1 MALTP
6 GARLGFYEVS
16 AEVGEGGTGE
26 VYQPRHVVRPVEG
39 IQYPVHAL

>member
-16 AEVGEGGTGE
+16 AEVGEGGE